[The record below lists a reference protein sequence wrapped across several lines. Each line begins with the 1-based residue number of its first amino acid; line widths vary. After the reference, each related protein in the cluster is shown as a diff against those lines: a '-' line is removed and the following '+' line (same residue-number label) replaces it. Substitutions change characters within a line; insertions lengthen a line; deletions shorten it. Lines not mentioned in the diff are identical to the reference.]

1 MVRQTLCGPILRRT
15 EERFLHRVLADVEGT
30 VPAQERAEDLRREF
44 AQQVLDLATRTH
56 ISVPASCRTGQTSTA
71 LWEAK
76 G

>member
-1 MVRQTLCGPILRRT
+1 VT
-15 EERFLHRVLADVEGT
+15 AK
-30 VPAQERAEDLRREF
+30 ERAEDLRREL

-56 ISVPASCRTGQTSTA
+56 ISVPASWRTGQTSTA